1 MTASSLLTQPE
12 GIWENILRESRLERY
27 SNSQPQQLESYLFL
41 NHGAWTWLS
50 FMIFSSEKKSV
61 AYNYLQ

>member
-1 MTASSLLTQPE
+1 MTASSLLTQSE

-27 SNSQPQQLESYLFL
+27 SNSQPHQLESCLFL